1 MSHEDFALDYED
13 ANDDIKFEK
22 FAKKPKAK
30 SKEPKRT
37 KRDLINDKR
46 RERELEKEALSQQ
59 TEFVMIV

>member
-13 ANDDIKFEK
+13 ANDDCKFEK
-22 FAKKPKAK
+22 FAKKPKVK
-30 SKEPKRT
+30 SKESKRT

-46 RERELEKEALSQQ
+46 REREQEKEALSQQ